1 MVPWFVSD
9 LAHTEMTGK
18 WCKFDICKHDHILS
32 KHRCTA
38 RDLYQTVELWRG
50 LGYRVRI
57 DYQRTLGHDMLI
69 LPRVVLS
76 HKSILHCEC

>member
-18 WCKFDICKHDHILS
+18 WCEFDICKHDHILS
-32 KHRCTA
+32 KHRCNA
-38 RDLYQTVELWRG
+38 RDLYQTVKLWRG

-76 HKSILHCEC
+76 HKSIPHCEC